1 MLKHYF
7 SISLLTFKHISLY
20 FWYYKTYLTKGI
32 LMSILDNV
40 DAATNLAKNNEL
52 QLLVFRISEHTDSAY
67 YAINVFKTREVVE
80 SKNHFLTQIPS
91 SHPLLEGTIILR
103 GLQIPILNL
112 PVWLGTQLSQEDIE
126 KSNILICDFNGV
138 IIGLR
143 IMSAFRVIKKNWN
156 EMHAPDSYRLKED
169 GVVMNDTRLEDGS
182 LCLILDYEKL
192 LSDVIPQAMVDIEGD
207 TANLKDIKIPDKLKY
222 GTILIAEDSKT
233 AQRHLIQIFNNANIN
248 MEIFNNGQ
256 KLVDYVFSLGEK
268 ANDIPAIITDIEMPE
283 MSGFT
288 VIKTLRTNINTK
300 DIPIIVNSSMT
311 GTNNKRE
318 AEVLG
323 ADAFIDKT
331 KSHNIIPLII
341 SVMK

>member
-1 MLKHYF
+1 
-7 SISLLTFKHISLY
+7 
-20 FWYYKTYLTKGI
+20 
-32 LMSILDNV
+32 MSVLDNV

-52 QLLVFRISEHTDSAY
+52 QLLVFRVSESSESAY

-80 SKNHFLTQIPS
+80 TKNHYLTQIPA

-103 GLQIPILNL
+103 GLQIPILDL
-112 PVWLGTQLSQEDIE
+112 PKWLNSPLDKEE
-126 KSNILICDFNGV
+126 LKKSNILICDFNGI

-143 IMSAFRVIKKNWN
+143 IMSAYRVIKKNWN

-192 LSDVIPQAMVDIEGD
+192 LSDVIPQAMVDVVQN
-207 TANLKDIKIPDKLKY
+207 TADLSSMVIPPRLKN
-222 GTILIAEDSKT
+222 GTVLVAEDSKT
-233 AQRHLIQIFNNANIN
+233 AQKALIQIFKNANID
-248 MEIFNNGQ
+248 MKLFDNGK
-256 KLVDYVFSLGEK
+256 KLVEYISDLGDGAK
-268 ANDIPAIITDIEMPE
+268 QIPAIITDIEMPE

-288 VIKTLRTNINTK
+288 VVKLLKLNPLTK

-311 GTNNKRE
+311 GSNNKRE

-323 ADAFIDKT
+323 ADGFIDKT
-331 KSHNIIPLII
+331 KSHNVIPLII

>member
-1 MLKHYF
+1 
-7 SISLLTFKHISLY
+7 
-20 FWYYKTYLTKGI
+20 
-32 LMSILDNV
+32 MSILDNV

-52 QLLVFRISEHTDSAY
+52 QLLVFRISDKKDSAY

-91 SHPLLEGTIILR
+91 SHHLLEGTIILR
-103 GLQIPILNL
+103 GVQIPILSL
-112 PVWLGTQLSQEDIE
+112 PSWLGTILTKEEVQ

-192 LSDVIPQAMVDIEGD
+192 LADVIPQAMVDVSKD
-207 TANLKDIKIPDKLKY
+207 TSNLIDLIIPERLKS
-222 GTILIAEDSKT
+222 GTVLIAEDSRT
-233 AQRHLIQIFNNANIN
+233 AQRALIQIFKNAKIN
-248 MEIFNNGQ
+248 MQIFENGQ
-256 KLVDYVFSLGEK
+256 KLVDYIFALGEK
-268 ANDIPAIITDIEMPE
+268 AKDLPAIITDIEMPE

-288 VIKTLRTNINTK
+288 VIKTLKANPVTAN
-300 DIPIIVNSSMT
+300 IPIIVNSSMT
-311 GTNNKRE
+311 GENNKRE

-323 ADAFIDKT
+323 ADGFIEET